1 MTKLVL
7 WVDKFDE
14 CAEFYRR
21 LLDGRLEHASAEF
34 VEVCSE
40 SSSVLLHRVPA
51 EWSSEIS
58 SPPVLRKQNPMKP
71 VFEVRSIDAARVA
84 VSGSDGLIFGEDR
97 EQTHGLIRYC
107 DGFDPDGNV
116 IQLSQAI

>member
-21 LLDGRLEHASAEF
+21 LLDGRLEYASAEF
-34 VEVCSE
+34 VEVCGE
-40 SSSVLLHRVPA
+40 SGCVLLHRVPA
-51 EWSSEIS
+51 EWSSEIA
-58 SPPVLRKQNPMKP
+58 SPPLLREQNPMKP
-71 VFEVRSIDAARVA
+71 VFKVRSIDAARAA
-84 VSGSDGLIFGEDR
+84 VSDSDGLIFGEDR
-97 EQTHGLIRYC
+97 EQTHGSSRYC

-116 IQLSQAI
+116 IQLSERI